1 MELGIGIAI
10 GLALG
15 ALIGWLIARAQSGDD
30 SSAARIAELETTVR
44 LEKEAAERTLEAER
58 RVWEERVAELRSNE
72 EELKKTFENLSNKAL
87 DAASKSFIER
97 AKVTLESYQK
107 EARGDLDKR
116 KQAIENLVKP
126 VQENFEK
133 FSKTITSMEE
143 ARREAYGALG
153 EQVKGLMGA
162 QEKLQAETGNLVK
175 ALRKPQVRGRW
186 GEVQLERVA
195 ELAGMT
201 KNCDF
206 NTQHSVDG
214 EDGKL
219 RPDMVIHLP
228 GGKNIVVDAKAPI
241 TAFLDALEAEGDEDR
256 MAKLAAHA
264 RHVREHVK
272 QLSSKS
278 YWRQFPNSPEFVI
291 LFLPGESFFS
301 AALEQDPELIE
312 RAAADR
318 VMLATP
324 TTLIALLHSVR
335 YGWQQEAL
343 AESAREIADVGA
355 ELYERMAKFSDHL
368 GRIGHHIDQ
377 SIGAYNDAVG
387 SFDRRVLPSLKKFPE
402 LGVSVKKEIS
412 ENKIVERTSRP
423 LPAIESET
431 EVDE

>member
-1 MELGIGIAI
+1 MELGIGILI
-10 GLALG
+10 GLAVG
-15 ALIGWLIARAQSGDD
+15 ALVGWILARAKGGADD
-30 SSAARIAELETTVR
+30 GSAARIAELETTVR
-44 LEKEAAERTLEAER
+44 LEKESAQRTLEAER

-87 DAASKSFIER
+87 DNASKNFIER
-97 AKVTLESYQK
+97 AKETLEKYQV

-153 EQVKGLMGA
+153 EQVKGLLGA
-162 QEKLQAETGNLVK
+162 QEKLQSETGNLVK

-186 GEVQLERVA
+186 GEIQLERVA

-219 RPDMVIHLP
+219 RPDMVINLP

-241 TAFLDALEAEGDEDR
+241 TAFLDALEAENEEER
-256 MAKLAAHA
+256 LTRLTAHS

-278 YWRQFPNSPEFVI
+278 YWQQFPNSPEFVI

-324 TTLIALLHSVR
+324 TTLIALLHAVR

-355 ELYERMAKFSDHL
+355 ELYERMAKFSEHL
-368 GRIGHHIDQ
+368 GRVGNHLDQ

-387 SFDRRVLPSLKKFPE
+387 SFDRRILPSLRKFPA
-402 LGVSVKKEIS
+402 LGVSVKKEIA
-412 ENKIVERTSRP
+412 EGKAIERTGRP
-423 LPAIESET
+423 LPAIESDSGE
-431 EVDE
+431 